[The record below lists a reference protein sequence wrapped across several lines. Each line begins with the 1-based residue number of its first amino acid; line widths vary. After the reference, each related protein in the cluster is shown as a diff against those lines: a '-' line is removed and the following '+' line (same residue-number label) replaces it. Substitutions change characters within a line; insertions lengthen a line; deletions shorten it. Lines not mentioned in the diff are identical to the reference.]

1 MKKIIPLS
9 LTLNSLLIS
18 QTITSIKYEGLLHL
32 SSDVA
37 TEISGIH
44 VGDEFDINKIDES
57 LKKFY
62 KQGYFSDILVSTS
75 GGGDLVYSFKEKSV
89 ISKLMMNGY
98 SSDDES
104 EGVFVSMGLRKGDLY
119 DVKKIES
126 AKKKLIKRIEA
137 EGYYDT
143 VVEVTT
149 EPKTDSVA
157 LVFDVNKGEKIYIQ
171 NIEFAGA
178 DTIDLTELENALANQ
193 EEEFMGW
200 LPGLNDGVAHID
212 QLGYD
217 SFRAKDVYMTNGYL
231 DATVSEP
238 LMRVDSG
245 SYIADVSYQIDEGQQ
260 YRVDKI
266 VFNGLIEELDEQSIR
281 EELRLLEGKVF
292 NVKKLRKDIDYIQ
305 EQVANLGYAY
315 AKVRPNFNKNEK
327 DGTVDIQYSIR
338 TGNKVKINDVIISGN
353 YTTKDSVIRRDVFL
367 TPGSL
372 FNLTDLK
379 DSKSTLG
386 RRGFFEKVDISQ
398 ERIDENNMNI
408 LVKVKE
414 TPTGS
419 IQAGGGYGSLQ
430 GAMVNA
436 SLADRNIMGSGI
448 NAGVSIDYSKISLNY
463 ALNINNP
470 RIWDSEY
477 SFGMNIYRN
486 EFKYE
491 TQGYEQKSSG
501 VGLNVGKQIT
511 RNLYGYAAYNYSKN
525 KTDGYFGNNTSTYS
539 SVWNDEDFSYAKSTF
554 SLGLNYDS
562 TDDFY
567 VPRDGIILGGSVGHS
582 GLGGDEKFIDY
593 SAKFGFYKGLEDYI
607 DYDLIFRYK
616 LRANMLKDRGLIH
629 GPEKLFLG
637 GPSSLRGY
645 ESYSI
650 APHTDSM
657 GEDADGNLKP
667 KRKFKGGLKSVMN
680 TVEASIP
687 LSDSAKMRLA
697 FFYDH
702 GFIGE
707 DTFNEIERNSY
718 GVSLEWFSPMG
729 PINLIWGWAIN
740 PDKLDRESLFEFTMG
755 RRF

>member
-9 LTLNSLLIS
+9 LTLSSLLLS
-18 QTITSIKYEGLLHL
+18 QTITSIKYDGLLHL
-32 SSDVA
+32 STDVA

-44 VGDEFDINKIDES
+44 IGDEFDINKIDES

-62 KQGYFSDILVSTS
+62 KQGYFSDIMVSTS
-75 GGGDLVYSFKEKSV
+75 GAGDLLYTFKEKSV
-89 ISKLMMNGY
+89 ISKLVMNGY

-119 DVKKIES
+119 DSKKIES
-126 AKKKLIKRIEA
+126 AKKKLIKRIES

-143 VVEVTT
+143 VIEVTT

-157 LVFDVNKGEKIYIQ
+157 LVFDVNKGEKIYIK
-171 NIEFAGA
+171 NVDFAGA
-178 DTIDLTELENALANQ
+178 DTIDLVDLENALANQ
-193 EEEFMGW
+193 EEEVMGW
-200 LPGLNDGVAHID
+200 LPGLNEGVAHID

-245 SYIADVSYQIDEGQQ
+245 SYIADITYQIDEGQQ
-260 YRVDKI
+260 YHVNKI
-266 VFNGLIEELDEQSIR
+266 VFKGLVDELDENSIR
-281 EELRLLEGKVF
+281 ENLRLLESKVF
-292 NVKKLRKDIDYIQ
+292 NVKKLRKDIAYIQ

-315 AKVRPNFNKNEK
+315 AKITPNFNKNEK
-327 DGTVDIQYSIR
+327 NGMVDIQYSIR
-338 TGNKVKINDVIISGN
+338 TGNKVRINDVIISGN

-367 TPGSL
+367 TPGAM

-379 DSKSTLG
+379 DTKSTLG

-398 ERIDENNMNI
+398 ERIDANTMNI

-419 IQAGGGYGSLQ
+419 IQAGGGYGSIQ
-430 GAMVNA
+430 KAMVNA
-436 SLADRNIMGSGI
+436 SLSDRNIMGTGI
-448 NAGVSIDYSKISLNY
+448 NAGVSVDYSKISLNY

-477 SFGMNIYRN
+477 SFGMNLYRN
-486 EFKYE
+486 EFDYE
-491 TQGYEQKSSG
+491 TQGYQQKSSG
-501 VGLNVGKQIT
+501 VGINIGKQIT
-511 RNLYGYAAYNYSKN
+511 RNLNGYVGYNYSKN
-525 KTDGYFGNNTSTYS
+525 KTDGYFGNSTSTYS

-554 SLGLNYDS
+554 SMGLNYDT

-567 VPRDGIILGGSVGHS
+567 VPREGIILGGSVGHS
-582 GLGGDEKFIDY
+582 GLGGDEKFISY
-593 SAKFGFYKGLEDYI
+593 SAKAGFYKGLEDYI

-616 LRANMLKDRGLIH
+616 LRANMLQERGQIH

-645 ESYSI
+645 EPYSI
-650 APHTDSM
+650 APHDDSV
-657 GEDADGNLKP
+657 GKDENGNLED
-667 KRKFKGGLKSVMN
+667 KRKFRGGLKSVVN
-680 TVEASIP
+680 TIEASIP

-707 DTFNEIERNSY
+707 DSFTEIERKSY
-718 GVSLEWFSPMG
+718 GLALEWFSPMG

>member
-9 LTLNSLLIS
+9 LTLSSLLLS

-32 SSDVA
+32 SNDVA
-37 TEISGIH
+37 MEISGIH

-62 KQGYFSDILVSTS
+62 RQGYFSDILVSTS
-75 GGGDLVYSFKEKSV
+75 DGRDLLYTFKEKSV
-89 ISKLMMNGY
+89 ISKLVMNGY

-104 EGVFVSMGLRKGDLY
+104 ESVFVSMGLRKGDLY

-126 AKKKLIKRIEA
+126 AKKKLIKKIES

-157 LVFDVNKGEKIYIQ
+157 LVFDVNKGEKIYIK
-171 NIEFAGA
+171 NIDFAGA
-178 DTIDLTELENALANQ
+178 KNIDVTELENALANQ
-193 EEEFMGW
+193 EEEFLGW
-200 LPGLNDGVAHID
+200 LPGLNDGIAHID

-245 SYIADVSYQIDEGQQ
+245 SYIADVSYQIDEGEQ
-260 YRVDKI
+260 YHVNKIIFSGLVD
-266 VFNGLIEELDEQSIR
+266 ELDENTIR
-281 EELRLLEGKVF
+281 ENLHLLEGKVF
-292 NVKKLRKDIDYIQ
+292 NVKKLRKDISYIQ

-315 AKVRPNFNKNEK
+315 AKVNPNFNKNKK
-327 DGTVDIQYSIR
+327 DGTVDIQYAIR
-338 TGNKVKINDVIISGN
+338 TGKKVRINDVIISGN

-367 TPGSL
+367 TPGSM

-379 DSKSTLG
+379 DTKSTLG

-398 ERIDENNMNI
+398 ERIDDSTMNI

-430 GAMVNA
+430 KWMINA
-436 SLADRNIMGSGI
+436 SLSDRNILGSGI

-463 ALNINNP
+463 SLNINNP

-486 EFKYE
+486 QFTYE
-491 TQGYEQKSSG
+491 TQGYDQKSFGAG
-501 VGLNVGKQIT
+501 VNVGKQLT
-511 RNLYGYAAYNYSKN
+511 RNLYGYVGYNYSKN
-525 KTDGYFGNNTSTYS
+525 KTDGNLGTSSSIYS
-539 SVWNDEDFSYAKSTF
+539 SVWNDSDFSYAKSTF
-554 SLGLNYDS
+554 SLGLNYDT

-567 VPRDGIILGGSVGHS
+567 VPRNGIILGGSVAHS
-582 GLGGDEKFIDY
+582 GFGGDEKFMDY
-593 SAKFGFYKGLEDYI
+593 SAKFGYYKGLEDYI

-616 LRANMLKDRGLIH
+616 LRANMLKDRGQIH

-637 GPSSLRGY
+637 GPSSVRGF
-645 ESYSI
+645 EPYSI
-650 APHTDSM
+650 APAEDTI
-657 GEDADGNLKP
+657 GEDGKLR
-667 KRKFKGGLKSVMN
+667 RKFSGGLKSVVN

-697 FFYDH
+697 FFYDY

-707 DTFNEIERNSY
+707 DKFDEIEKKSY
-718 GVSLEWFSPMG
+718 GISLEWFSPMG

-755 RRF
+755 RKF